1 MRVPLAITRTRSRR
15 RRSSTGRTV
24 PSFRIALEQ
33 EIASWS
39 QYRRSLGIG
48 SKEALDAMFNKARTY
63 CSASSNAVR
72 PVRFEGMFMAMAFDH
87 ARRLEDLSVA
97 VERLRLEM
105 RSGD

>member
-1 MRVPLAITRTRSRR
+1 M
-15 RRSSTGRTV
+15 GRTV

-39 QYRRSLGIG
+39 QYRRSLGTA
-48 SKEALDAMFNKARTY
+48 SRDALDRMLNRARTY

-87 ARRLEDLSVA
+87 AKRTEDLSVA
-97 VERLRLEM
+97 LEKLRLEM
-105 RSGD
+105 QSGV

>member
-1 MRVPLAITRTRSRR
+1 
-15 RRSSTGRTV
+15 
-24 PSFRIALEQ
+24 
-33 EIASWS
+33 
-39 QYRRSLGIG
+39 
-48 SKEALDAMFNKARTY
+48 MFNKARTY

-97 VERLRLEM
+97 IEKLRLEM